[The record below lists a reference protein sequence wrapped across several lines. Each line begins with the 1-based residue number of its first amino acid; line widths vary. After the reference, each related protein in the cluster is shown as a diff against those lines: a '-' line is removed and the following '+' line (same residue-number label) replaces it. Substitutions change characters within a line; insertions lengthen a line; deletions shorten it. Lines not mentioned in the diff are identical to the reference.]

1 MSLNEAKQAVE
12 RLDDD
17 EWNAFLSWALNDH
30 RDYRKNRPVI
40 EKAQAEMVVELV
52 GAGKVSGAKY
62 ITYDQALAGEKPPSW
77 SNPGTDVTKMFPFG
91 AVVARKR
98 HIYISEVE
106 GKLNSWE
113 PGGEGVHENI
123 WRDITDE
130 VKRAQENQNEEQPPE
145 TDEDTE
151 PETQAEP
158 EEQAE
163 PETTGPEIQAWAA
176 GIDVKTGD
184 RFTYNGDTYEVLQPH
199 TTQTDWLPNELPAL
213 YRKV

>member
-1 MSLNEAKQAVE
+1 MESLKEQIKNLNAEDFENLLGWAVTAERDRRRALEAKE
-12 RLDDD
+12 RVR
-17 EWNAFLSWALNDH
+17 A
-30 RDYRKNRPVI
+30 
-40 EKAQAEMVVELV
+40 ELV
-52 GAGKVSGAKY
+52 AELVEQGKVTGAKF
-62 ITYDQALAGEKPPSW
+62 ISQEAALSGEKPPSW
-77 SNPGTDVTKMFPFG
+77 SDPGTDVTKMFPFG

-106 GKLNSWE
+106 NKLNSWE

-130 VKRAQENQNEEQPPE
+130 VKRAQENQNEEQPSE
-145 TDEDTE
+145 TDEGAE
-151 PETQAEP
+151 PETQEEP

-163 PETTGPEIQAWAA
+163 PETAGPETQAWAA
-176 GIDVKTGD
+176 GIDVETGD

-199 TTQTDWLPNELPAL
+199 TTAANWLPNELPAL

>member
-145 TDEDTE
+145 TDEGT
-151 PETQAEP
+151 
-158 EEQAE
+158 E

-184 RFTYNGDTYEVLQPH
+184 RFTYNGDTYEVRQPH

>member
-1 MSLNEAKQAVE
+1 MENLKKQIKNLSGEDFENLLGWAVTTERDRRRALEAKE
-12 RLDDD
+12 RVR
-17 EWNAFLSWALNDH
+17 A
-30 RDYRKNRPVI
+30 
-40 EKAQAEMVVELV
+40 ELV
-52 GAGKVSGAKY
+52 AELVEQGKVTGAKF
-62 ITYDQALAGEKPPSW
+62 ISQEAALAGEKPPSW
-77 SNPGTDVTKMFPFG
+77 SDPGTDVTKMFPFG

-106 GKLNSWE
+106 DKLNSWE

-130 VKRAQENQNEEQPPE
+130 VKRAQENQNEEQPSE
-145 TDEDTE
+145 TDEGAE
-151 PETQAEP
+151 PETQEEP

-163 PETTGPEIQAWAA
+163 PETAGPETQAWAA
-176 GIDVKTGD
+176 GIDVETGD

-199 TTQTDWLPNELPAL
+199 TTAANWLPNELPAL